1 MATFSERLKNLR
13 TITHLSQE
21 ELSAR
26 LKVSRSCIGNYE
38 QGKRLPSVED
48 LEKIADF
55 FNVDMDYLVGKT
67 DVQKSVTM
75 DYFTN
80 NELLLIDTYRK
91 DAHIRDIID
100 QMMVYYREIKEKRYG
115 SI

>member
-1 MATFSERLKNLR
+1 MANFSERLKTLR
-13 TITHLSQE
+13 TAAHLSQE
-21 ELSAR
+21 ELSVK

-67 DVQKSVTM
+67 NIQKEFTM
-75 DYFTN
+75 DYYTE
-80 NELLLIDTYRK
+80 NERHLIEVYRN
-91 DAHIRDIID
+91 DEHIKDIID
-100 QMMVYYREIKEKRYG
+100 RVLIYASRFQD
-115 SI
+115 